1 MTAVAGGSGGV
12 RPSAPPVRPRLGADT
27 ITGWLF
33 SAPALVLIVAFILV
47 PFVLAFYFSFTNERL
62 LAPPGRQTQWVG
74 LDNYVRVFENPRFWT
89 ALTNNIVFSL
99 VVVPLQTFFA
109 LFLAILVNQKLRGVV
124 VFRTIFFMPI
134 TVVMAATAVIWIVLL
149 NPEGLVN
156 AFFEIITLGN
166 FSPDWLGDP
175 AYALA
180 GIIMV
185 SIWASVGFQMVI
197 LLAALQDVPESLYE
211 AARLDGAN
219 NWQQFLHVTLPGIR
233 NPLLF
238 VLTITTILAFRLFD
252 QVWIMPDRPG
262 GPLDA
267 TRTLM
272 VDIVDTG
279 LEPAGGRPRL
289 CALDHLP
296 VDRARRDHRP
306 ETRRQAGRGDPV
318 SAAANASS
326 AGQGTTLEQA
336 NAAIRRQHLR
346 RYIVSYGVLILLA
359 LFFLFPIAFMVVGA
373 FKADTSVVADSGS
386 LRAFVPVPF
395 VGLENFQ
402 QAAERGNFW
411 ISFRNSAIISAG
423 IVAGGLVVNSLLGYA
438 LARVPFRGKGL
449 LLLLVVALIIV
460 PFETLA
466 VPLLLIMAELG
477 WTDTLHAQIFPFL
490 AQPLYIF
497 LFYSFFLGIPRELEE
512 AARIDGAGAAT
523 VFFRIAAPLAKPAYA
538 AAGILIFLASW
549 GQYLWPVMVTRSIE
563 ARPLPM
569 GIAEFQGLPPR
580 DWGDIMAYAALMVIP
595 LLVVFI
601 IFQRQFVRGVATTG
615 LKG

>member
-279 LEPAGGRPRL
+279 LNQ
-289 CALDHLP
+289 
-296 VDRARRDHRP
+296 
-306 ETRRQAGRGDPV
+306 QAVGRG
-318 SAAANASS
+318 SALSVIF
-326 AGQGTTLEQA
+326 L
-336 NAAIRRQHLR
+336 L
-346 RYIVSYGVLILLA
+346 IV
-359 LFFLFPIAFMVVGA
+359 
-373 FKADTSVVADSGS
+373 
-386 LRAFVPVPF
+386 
-395 VGLENFQ
+395 
-402 QAAERGNFW
+402 
-411 ISFRNSAIISAG
+411 
-423 IVAGGLVVNSLLGYA
+423 
-438 LARVPFRGKGL
+438 
-449 LLLLVVALIIV
+449 
-460 PFETLA
+460 LA
-466 VPLLLIMAELG
+466 VTIV
-477 WTDTLHAQIFPFL
+477 Q
-490 AQPLYIF
+490 
-497 LFYSFFLGIPRELEE
+497 R
-512 AARIDGAGAAT
+512 R
-523 VFFRIAAPLAKPAYA
+523 
-538 AAGILIFLASW
+538 
-549 GQYLWPVMVTRSIE
+549 
-563 ARPLPM
+563 
-569 GIAEFQGLPPR
+569 
-580 DWGDIMAYAALMVIP
+580 
-595 LLVVFI
+595 VVKQEGEI
-601 IFQRQFVRGVATTG
+601 R
-615 LKG
+615 

>member
-1 MTAVAGGSGGV
+1 
-12 RPSAPPVRPRLGADT
+12 
-27 ITGWLF
+27 
-33 SAPALVLIVAFILV
+33 VLIVAFILV

-62 LAPPGRQTQWVG
+62 LAPPGRQTQWIG
-74 LDNYVRVFENPRFWT
+74 LDNYVRVFQNPRFWT
-89 ALTNNIVFSL
+89 ALMNNIVFSL

-279 LEPAGGRPRL
+279 LNQ
-289 CALDHLP
+289 
-296 VDRARRDHRP
+296 
-306 ETRRQAGRGDPV
+306 QAVGRG
-318 SAAANASS
+318 SALSVIF
-326 AGQGTTLEQA
+326 L
-336 NAAIRRQHLR
+336 L
-346 RYIVSYGVLILLA
+346 IV
-359 LFFLFPIAFMVVGA
+359 
-373 FKADTSVVADSGS
+373 
-386 LRAFVPVPF
+386 
-395 VGLENFQ
+395 
-402 QAAERGNFW
+402 
-411 ISFRNSAIISAG
+411 
-423 IVAGGLVVNSLLGYA
+423 
-438 LARVPFRGKGL
+438 
-449 LLLLVVALIIV
+449 
-460 PFETLA
+460 LA
-466 VPLLLIMAELG
+466 VTIV
-477 WTDTLHAQIFPFL
+477 Q
-490 AQPLYIF
+490 
-497 LFYSFFLGIPRELEE
+497 R
-512 AARIDGAGAAT
+512 R
-523 VFFRIAAPLAKPAYA
+523 
-538 AAGILIFLASW
+538 
-549 GQYLWPVMVTRSIE
+549 
-563 ARPLPM
+563 
-569 GIAEFQGLPPR
+569 
-580 DWGDIMAYAALMVIP
+580 
-595 LLVVFI
+595 VVKQEGEI
-601 IFQRQFVRGVATTG
+601 R
-615 LKG
+615 

>member
-12 RPSAPPVRPRLGADT
+12 RPSAPPVRPRLGSDT

-62 LAPPGRQTQWVG
+62 LAPPGRQTQWIG

-279 LEPAGGRPRL
+279 LNQ
-289 CALDHLP
+289 
-296 VDRARRDHRP
+296 
-306 ETRRQAGRGDPV
+306 QAVGRG
-318 SAAANASS
+318 SALSIIF
-326 AGQGTTLEQA
+326 L
-336 NAAIRRQHLR
+336 L
-346 RYIVSYGVLILLA
+346 IV
-359 LFFLFPIAFMVVGA
+359 
-373 FKADTSVVADSGS
+373 
-386 LRAFVPVPF
+386 
-395 VGLENFQ
+395 
-402 QAAERGNFW
+402 
-411 ISFRNSAIISAG
+411 
-423 IVAGGLVVNSLLGYA
+423 
-438 LARVPFRGKGL
+438 
-449 LLLLVVALIIV
+449 
-460 PFETLA
+460 LA
-466 VPLLLIMAELG
+466 VTIV
-477 WTDTLHAQIFPFL
+477 Q
-490 AQPLYIF
+490 
-497 LFYSFFLGIPRELEE
+497 R
-512 AARIDGAGAAT
+512 R
-523 VFFRIAAPLAKPAYA
+523 
-538 AAGILIFLASW
+538 
-549 GQYLWPVMVTRSIE
+549 
-563 ARPLPM
+563 
-569 GIAEFQGLPPR
+569 
-580 DWGDIMAYAALMVIP
+580 
-595 LLVVFI
+595 VVKQEGEI
-601 IFQRQFVRGVATTG
+601 R
-615 LKG
+615 

>member
-33 SAPALVLIVAFILV
+33 SAPALVLMVAFILV

-89 ALTNNIVFSL
+89 ALMNNIVFSL

-279 LEPAGGRPRL
+279 LNQ
-289 CALDHLP
+289 
-296 VDRARRDHRP
+296 
-306 ETRRQAGRGDPV
+306 QAVGRG
-318 SAAANASS
+318 SALSVIF
-326 AGQGTTLEQA
+326 L
-336 NAAIRRQHLR
+336 L
-346 RYIVSYGVLILLA
+346 IV
-359 LFFLFPIAFMVVGA
+359 
-373 FKADTSVVADSGS
+373 
-386 LRAFVPVPF
+386 
-395 VGLENFQ
+395 
-402 QAAERGNFW
+402 
-411 ISFRNSAIISAG
+411 
-423 IVAGGLVVNSLLGYA
+423 
-438 LARVPFRGKGL
+438 
-449 LLLLVVALIIV
+449 
-460 PFETLA
+460 LA
-466 VPLLLIMAELG
+466 VTIV
-477 WTDTLHAQIFPFL
+477 Q
-490 AQPLYIF
+490 
-497 LFYSFFLGIPRELEE
+497 R
-512 AARIDGAGAAT
+512 R
-523 VFFRIAAPLAKPAYA
+523 
-538 AAGILIFLASW
+538 
-549 GQYLWPVMVTRSIE
+549 
-563 ARPLPM
+563 
-569 GIAEFQGLPPR
+569 
-580 DWGDIMAYAALMVIP
+580 
-595 LLVVFI
+595 VVKQEGEI
-601 IFQRQFVRGVATTG
+601 R
-615 LKG
+615 